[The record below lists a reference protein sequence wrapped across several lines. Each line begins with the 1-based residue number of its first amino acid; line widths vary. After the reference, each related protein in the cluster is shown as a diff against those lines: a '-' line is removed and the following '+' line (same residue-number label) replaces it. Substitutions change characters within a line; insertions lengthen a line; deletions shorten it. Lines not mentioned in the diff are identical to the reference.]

1 MINDYVVGLV
11 WAFVL
16 GGSILLWPVSFI
28 HKRALL
34 NVWGVKIFT
43 TLGVMLA
50 YESRYEGELDAV
62 RYYQES
68 AIGSF
73 AWKNFE
79 FGEGTANI
87 VNILKI
93 YNMIFPDSYHAMKVT
108 FAMLGMIAVYIF
120 YRAAVMFIQRDEI
133 RVFYAL
139 ALYPTILFWSSI
151 LGKDP
156 LILLGVSFYAYGV
169 VGWGKFGEIQ
179 YLFWGAFGLWF
190 TSFMRL
196 WYGPILLVPLV
207 FFIINKNN
215 GITKNLFFVLLIGGS
230 LLVALNLF
238 AERFS
243 IGNMQ
248 DIIAKT
254 NEISQ
259 NFVAGGSAQ
268 AIDHFYSFAD
278 ILAFM
283 PSGMFTALFRPLPG
297 EVLNPFGLLAGFENL
312 FMLCLLIMA
321 IKQVSIKQLQEP
333 VILWAIAL
341 IIIWAAIYGF
351 VSSGNLGTAV
361 RYRLPMLPILLALLL
376 YFYFKCSYQVYRVSF
391 KSSKLFKNKK
401 LLFRVR
407 YIKNI

>member
-268 AIDHFYSFAD
+268 AIDHFNSLAD
-278 ILAFM
+278 ILVFM
-283 PSGMFTALFRPLPG
+283 PLGMFTALFRPLPG

-361 RYRLPMLPILLALLL
+361 RYRLPMLPILISLLI
-376 YFYFKCSYQVYRVSF
+376 YFYFKCSYTVSRVSF

-401 LLFRVR
+401 LICRVR